1 MPQYASLIKV
11 RDRDVQNVQ
20 ELSTIWGDIRSEIEE
35 FDAELVHSYAVLGD
49 YDFIVI
55 FEAVDSDEA
64 FKAALTVERHGLDG
78 QTMEVVPIEK
88 FAELAGDI

>member
-1 MPQYASLIKV
+1 MPTYASLIKV
-11 RDRDVQNVQ
+11 RDRNVQNVQ
-20 ELSTIWGDIRSEIEE
+20 EMATIWGDIRSEIEE
-35 FDAELVHSYAVLGD
+35 FDAKLLHSYAVLGD

-55 FEAVDSDEA
+55 FEAADNDEA

-88 FAELAGDI
+88 FADLASDI